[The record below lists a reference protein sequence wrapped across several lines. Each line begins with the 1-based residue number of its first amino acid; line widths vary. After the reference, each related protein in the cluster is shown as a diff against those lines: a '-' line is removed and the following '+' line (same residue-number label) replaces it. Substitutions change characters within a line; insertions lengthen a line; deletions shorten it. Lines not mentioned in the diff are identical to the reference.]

1 MPSNTDYL
9 HKLAHYN
16 KQHGIT
22 ATFSEMKKT
31 ARRIERICKENEE
44 ARNAVDPLAY
54 VLQHWDPTGEEASE
68 NVDAERHLLN
78 QANAARRC
86 AGPTQRKAATMP
98 GDRLQQNPYQG
109 ELQ

>member
-9 HKLAHYN
+9 HKIAHYN
-16 KQHGIT
+16 QQHGIT

-31 ARRIERICKENEE
+31 ARRIQKLDIERGSPIELNEYFL
-44 ARNAVDPLAY
+44 DY
-54 VLQHWDPTGEEASE
+54 QDPTGEEASE
-68 NVDAERHLLN
+68 NVDAERHLAN